1 MENILPQDS
10 LSTNLP
16 PLDPLSNGYF
26 TSSSF
31 GSLDPLFP
39 ATPFH
44 FPTISPSSPSDN
56 ETNSTISSDPVSSS
70 SPSPDDSPT
79 TTHGRVESCKNRNF
93 KNGPFRETTMASVK
107 SLSFDE
113 DESLLAQSPNF
124 PQHQMNMNRKQKQKR
139 TSRNKLMN
147 GTTPK
152 KVRASKKPNG
162 TKRKRTNK
170 SVSPSPPSSPATSPE
185 HFKEC
190 DPVALSSIQ
199 LRELMQ
205 DAALKK
211 QRLQR
216 KAELARISRQK
227 KQLKMGELEN
237 QVRMLEEEN
246 RQLKAKLAACREQK
260 QPNDASISQGNQ
272 QEETKNLEKVVEL
285 PNLITIQP
293 ISVSSSSLSSSTMT
307 GMMETQRQGE
317 EAAILVGNL
326 AKAFQEQAS
335 NLESALKVIEQAL
348 VPCTAIQFLEWSLI
362 QKEKFYSDDGLFMS
376 LFRDEMGAT
385 QQQIAQ
391 VLALRPQMQQQ
402 ASKLKIQSLIDT
414 FRAFESL
421 FRPKGLQ
428 QQESFNLL
436 RTIFTPNQLAAYFKW
451 VSLYGAVLIKVP
463 V

>member
-1 MENILPQDS
+1 
-10 LSTNLP
+10 
-16 PLDPLSNGYF
+16 
-26 TSSSF
+26 
-31 GSLDPLFP
+31 
-39 ATPFH
+39 
-44 FPTISPSSPSDN
+44 
-56 ETNSTISSDPVSSS
+56 
-70 SPSPDDSPT
+70 
-79 TTHGRVESCKNRNF
+79 
-93 KNGPFRETTMASVK
+93 
-107 SLSFDE
+107 
-113 DESLLAQSPNF
+113 
-124 PQHQMNMNRKQKQKR
+124 
-139 TSRNKLMN
+139 MN

-227 KQLKMGELEN
+227 KQ
-237 QVRMLEEEN
+237 
-246 RQLKAKLAACREQK
+246 K
-260 QPNDASISQGNQ
+260 QPSDASISQGNQ

-293 ISVSSSSLSSSTMT
+293 VSVSSSSLSSSTMT